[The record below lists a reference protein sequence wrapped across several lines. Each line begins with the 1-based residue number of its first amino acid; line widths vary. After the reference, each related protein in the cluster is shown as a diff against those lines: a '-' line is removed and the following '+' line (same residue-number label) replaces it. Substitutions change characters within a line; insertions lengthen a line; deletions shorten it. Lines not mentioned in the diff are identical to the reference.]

1 MTVQLFILDKSTW
14 TNYLL
19 EKVNMD
25 IDSLCMQIYA
35 GPEKKKI
42 FTGEDCWLPRVWG
55 IVG

>member
-1 MTVQLFILDKSTW
+1 MYL
-14 TNYLL
+14 YLL

-25 IDSLCMQIYA
+25 IDSPCMQIYA

-42 FTGEDCWLPRVWG
+42 FTGEGFKDCWLPRVWG